1 MLLPDVHQ
9 SWRGHF
15 LFERFPRGAFECL
28 EGPGAVRLAA
38 AGVEGWGSPGSEA
51 AEPGTVEPDAPSP
64 SVAAASCLPAAAGS
78 CLPTAA
84 AARTCMPAALPLAP
98 FPPEAFAA
106 GAFPRAFAAG
116 ALPTG
121 AAAGWAN
128 SKRPISGPYFLAS
141 LA

>member
-51 AEPGTVEPDAPSP
+51 VSYTHLADRVVVLDGGRVRLDGTPEEVLTQGELLESLNLDMPFACRLSLQLQRRGVPVEACVTDAELKEELCRLFST
-64 SVAAASCLPAAAGS
+64 
-78 CLPTAA
+78 
-84 AARTCMPAALPLAP
+84 R
-98 FPPEAFAA
+98 
-106 GAFPRAFAAG
+106 
-116 ALPTG
+116 
-121 AAAGWAN
+121 
-128 SKRPISGPYFLAS
+128 
-141 LA
+141 

>member
-1 MLLPDVHQ
+1 MLGGP
-9 SWRGHF
+9 G
-15 LFERFPRGAFECL
+15 RGALGRSRRGRLGLARIGGCRTGNRRTGRAL
-28 EGPGAVRLAA
+28 PVRRRR
-38 AGVEGWGSPGSEA
+38 V
-51 AEPGTVEPDAPSP
+51 
-64 SVAAASCLPAAAGS
+64 LPA
-78 CLPTAA
+78 AA